1 MWKITLEQVI
11 TSVVEKKENLYDQ
24 NFDGEA
30 NWWDVVNFP
39 CMQMSLVMSLRFIFG
54 DDWNDA
60 PRSPRFF
67 FNVISLE
74 SRPLIFVYL
83 HTRTQKSS
91 NVI

>member
-1 MWKITLEQVI
+1 MWKITLEQLI

-67 FNVISLE
+67 LM
-74 SRPLIFVYL
+74 
-83 HTRTQKSS
+83 
-91 NVI
+91 

>member
-67 FNVISLE
+67 LM
-74 SRPLIFVYL
+74 
-83 HTRTQKSS
+83 
-91 NVI
+91 

>member
-1 MWKITLEQVI
+1 MI

-54 DDWNDA
+54 DD
-60 PRSPRFF
+60 
-67 FNVISLE
+67 
-74 SRPLIFVYL
+74 
-83 HTRTQKSS
+83 
-91 NVI
+91 

>member
-30 NWWDVVNFP
+30 NWWGVVNFP
-39 CMQMSLVMSLRFIFG
+39 CMQMSLVMSLWFI
-54 DDWNDA
+54 
-60 PRSPRFF
+60 
-67 FNVISLE
+67 NVISLE
-74 SRPLIFVYL
+74 SSPLIFVYL

>member
-11 TSVVEKKENLYDQ
+11 TSVVEKKKNLYDQ

-30 NWWDVVNFP
+30 NWSDVVNFP
-39 CMQMSLVMSLRFIFG
+39 CMQMSLVMNRRFIFG

-67 FNVISLE
+67 
-74 SRPLIFVYL
+74 
-83 HTRTQKSS
+83 
-91 NVI
+91 